1 MKITKKQID
10 KVLEGFP
17 FQKAAEIYS
26 LLDWKWWSIN
36 RVPNEDDLREEAVRL
51 FRDLRE
57 NANCKNIRCGGLKA
71 SKYIDEERVLHVK
84 LELIAISSVH
94 DNLDEE

>member
-36 RVPNEDDLREEAVRL
+36 RVPNEDDLREEAIKM
-51 FRDLRE
+51 FSDLRE
-57 NANCKNIRCGGLKA
+57 SGFSPIKCGGLKA
-71 SKYIDEERVLHVK
+71 SCYIDEDKILRVK
-84 LELIAISSVH
+84 LELTALSSVH